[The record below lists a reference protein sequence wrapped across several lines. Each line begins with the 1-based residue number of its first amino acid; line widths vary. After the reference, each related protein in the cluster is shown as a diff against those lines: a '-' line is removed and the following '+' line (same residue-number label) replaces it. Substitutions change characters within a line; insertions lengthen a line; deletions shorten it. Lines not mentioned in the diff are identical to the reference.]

1 MSNAT
6 LFLQKNKWPFF
17 KAFAL
22 AALAY
27 AIFGLSRD
35 PLGWGGDN
43 NSSKWYREVFFDD
56 KMILP
61 FLTLLVAPTLYAV
74 IRRENPIW
82 ALIGSFVPAGVA
94 VGALNLTATLV
105 DMSTVE
111 GLMAS
116 PVVYSP
122 IALGLILSYACR
134 VFAPPYE
141 YKPETTGAVGVFIC
155 GIIMIFSFVY
165 YVIESVAGAEIF
177 LNAQGIFLLNGVILC
192 CFAFNDKAQL
202 SFVEVIAQ
210 GGLFTC
216 LLGTVSMVTLYTA
229 TVAIGDPR
237 EIGPPLAMSQLMM
250 LYGALVIIL
259 ANNCG
264 PRAPTDRELIT
275 RDWHL
280 TEAYVFISLVVFPPL
295 TLLERFNS

>member
-1 MSNAT
+1 MSTTT

-27 AIFGLSRD
+27 PIFGFEIGPTS
-35 PLGWGGDN
+35 
-43 NSSKWYREVFFDD
+43 WYRQVFFDD
-56 KMILP
+56 KVIAP
-61 FLTLLVAPTLYAV
+61 FLILLIAPTLYAL

-82 ALIGSFVPAGVA
+82 ALIASFVPAGVA
-94 VGALNLTATLV
+94 VGALNLTQPLI
-105 DMSTVE
+105 DMSTAEAAV
-111 GLMAS
+111 AS

-141 YKPETTGAVGVFIC
+141 YKPETTGAVGFFIC
-155 GIIMIFSFVY
+155 SLISGFSLGY
-165 YVIESVAGAEIF
+165 YIIESVSGAEIF
-177 LNAQGIFLLNGVILC
+177 VNYPGILLLNGVILC

-202 SFVEVIAQ
+202 NFVEVIAQ

-216 LLGTVSMVTLYTA
+216 LFGTVSMVTLYTA
-229 TVAIGDPR
+229 TVAFDNPR
-237 EIGPPLAMSQLMM
+237 EVGPPLAMSQLTM

-280 TEAYVFISLVVFPPL
+280 TEAYVFITLVVFPPL
-295 TLLERFNS
+295 TLLEYLNQLG

>member
-1 MSNAT
+1 MSTAT
-6 LFLQKNKWPFF
+6 LFLQEYKWPFF
-17 KAFAL
+17 KAFAV

-27 AIFGLSRD
+27 AIFGFE
-35 PLGWGGDN
+35 LGG
-43 NSSKWYREVFFDD
+43 SPSTKWYREVFFDD
-56 KMILP
+56 KVIVP
-61 FLTLLVAPTLYAV
+61 FFILLVAPTLYAL

-94 VGALNLTATLV
+94 VGAINLTQPLIDLSNAEAAV
-105 DMSTVE
+105 
-111 GLMAS
+111 AS

-141 YKPETTGAVGVFIC
+141 YKPETTGAVGFFVC
-155 GIIMIFSFVY
+155 GIIMYFSFGY
-165 YVIESVAGAEIF
+165 YLIEFTLAPEIWVNF
-177 LNAQGIFLLNGVILC
+177 QGILLSVGVILC

-202 SFVEVIAQ
+202 NFVEVIAQ

-216 LLGTVSMVTLYTA
+216 LFGTVSMVTLYTA
-229 TVAIGDPR
+229 TVAVGNPL
-237 EIGPPLAMSQLMM
+237 EVGPPLAMSQITM
-250 LYGALVIIL
+250 LYGALVVIL

-264 PRAPTDRELIT
+264 PRAPIDRELIT

-280 TEAYVFISLVVFPPL
+280 TEAYVFITLVVFPPL
-295 TLLERFNS
+295 TLLEHLNQLG

>member
-1 MSNAT
+1 MSTAT

-17 KAFAL
+17 KAFAA

-27 AIFGLSRD
+27 AIFGFDLEGN
-35 PLGWGGDN
+35 PTT
-43 NSSKWYREVFFDD
+43 KWYREVFFDD
-56 KMILP
+56 KVILP
-61 FLTLLVAPTLYAV
+61 FLTLLVAPTLYAL

-94 VGALNLTATLV
+94 VGAINLTQPLV
-105 DMSTVE
+105 GMSTAEQAV
-111 GLMAS
+111 AS

-122 IALGLILSYACR
+122 IALGLILSYVCR

-141 YKPETTGAVGVFIC
+141 YKPETTGAVGLFIC
-155 GIIMIFSFVY
+155 VIIMSFSFGY
-165 YVIESVAGAEIF
+165 YILGLPGAEIF
-177 LNAQGIFLLNGVILC
+177 LNYQGIFLLNGVVLC

-202 SFVEVIAQ
+202 NFVEVIAQ

-216 LLGTVSMVTLYTA
+216 LLGAVSMVTLYTA
-229 TVAIGDPR
+229 ATAVGDTG
-237 EIGPPLAMSQLMM
+237 EVGPPLAMSQLTM

-280 TEAYVFISLVVFPPL
+280 TEAYVFITLVVFPPL
-295 TLLERFNS
+295 TLLEYLNQLG

>member
-1 MSNAT
+1 MSTAT
-6 LFLQKNKWPFF
+6 LILQKNKWPFF
-17 KAFAL
+17 KAFAA

-27 AIFGLSRD
+27 AIFGFDLEGN
-35 PLGWGGDN
+35 PTT
-43 NSSKWYREVFFDD
+43 KWYREVFFDD
-56 KMILP
+56 KVIVP
-61 FLTLLVAPTLYAV
+61 FLILLVAPTLYAL

-82 ALIGSFVPAGVA
+82 ALIGSLVPAGVA
-94 VGALNLTATLV
+94 VGALNLNATLV
-105 DMSTVE
+105 DLSTAEAAV
-111 GLMAS
+111 AS

-122 IALGLILSYACR
+122 IALGLIMSYACR

-141 YKPETTGAVGVFIC
+141 YKSETTGAVGFFIC
-155 GIIMIFSFVY
+155 SLISVFSFGY
-165 YVIESVAGAEIF
+165 YILGLPGAEIF
-177 LNAQGIFLLNGVILC
+177 VNFQGILLLNGVILC

-202 SFVEVIAQ
+202 TFVEVIAQ

-216 LLGTVSMVTLYTA
+216 LLGAVSMVTLYTA
-229 TVAIGDPR
+229 TVASGDPR
-237 EIGPPLAMSQLMM
+237 EIGPPLAMSQLIM

-280 TEAYVFISLVVFPPL
+280 TEAYVFITLVVFPPL
-295 TLLERFNS
+295 TLLEQFNS

>member
-1 MSNAT
+1 MSTAT

-27 AIFGLSRD
+27 AIFGFMLEGYSD
-35 PLGWGGDN
+35 
-43 NSSKWYREVFFDD
+43 SAKWYREVFFDD
-56 KMILP
+56 KVIVP
-61 FLTLLVAPTLYAV
+61 FLILLVAPTLYAL

-94 VGALNLTATLV
+94 VGALNLTQPLI
-105 DMSTVE
+105 DMSTAERAV
-111 GLMAS
+111 AS

-141 YKPETTGAVGVFIC
+141 YKPETTGAVGFFIC
-155 GIIMIFSFVY
+155 SLISGFSFGY
-165 YVIESVAGAEIF
+165 YIIESVAGAEIF
-177 LNAQGIFLLNGVILC
+177 LNAQGILLLAGVILC

-202 SFVEVIAQ
+202 NFVEVIAQ

-216 LLGTVSMVTLYTA
+216 LLGAVSMVTLYTA
-229 TVAIGDPR
+229 TVAVGDPR
-237 EIGPPLAMSQLMM
+237 EVGPPLAMSQLTM
-250 LYGALVIIL
+250 LYGALVVIL

-280 TEAYVFISLVVFPPL
+280 TEAYIFITLVVFPPL
-295 TLLERFNS
+295 TLLEYLNSQ

>member
-1 MSNAT
+1 MSTTT

-17 KAFAL
+17 KAFAA

-27 AIFGLSRD
+27 AIFGFDLEGNPST
-35 PLGWGGDN
+35 
-43 NSSKWYREVFFDD
+43 KWYREVFFDD
-56 KMILP
+56 KVIVP
-61 FLTLLVAPTLYAV
+61 FLTLLVAPTVYAL

-105 DMSTVE
+105 DMSTAEQAV
-111 GLMAS
+111 AS

-122 IALGLILSYACR
+122 IALGLILSYVCR
-134 VFAPPYE
+134 SLAPPYE
-141 YKPETTGAVGVFIC
+141 YKPETTGAVGFFIC
-155 GIIMIFSFVY
+155 SLISGFSFGY
-165 YVIESVAGAEIF
+165 YILGLDGAEIF
-177 LNAQGIFLLNGVILC
+177 FNVQGILLLNGVILC
-192 CFAFNDKAQL
+192 CFASNDEARL

-216 LLGTVSMVTLYTA
+216 LLGAVSMVTLYTA
-229 TVAIGDPR
+229 TVAVGDPR
-237 EIGPPLAMSQLMM
+237 EVGPPLAMSQLTM

-280 TEAYVFISLVVFPPL
+280 TEAYVFITLVVLPPL
-295 TLLERFNS
+295 TLLEQFNS

>member
-1 MSNAT
+1 MSTAT

-27 AIFGLSRD
+27 AIFDFEQEGNPSA
-35 PLGWGGDN
+35 
-43 NSSKWYREVFFDD
+43 KWYREVFFDD
-56 KMILP
+56 KVIVP
-61 FLTLLVAPTLYAV
+61 FLILLVAPTLYAL

-105 DMSTVE
+105 DMSTAEQAV
-111 GLMAS
+111 AS

-122 IALGLILSYACR
+122 IALGLILSYVCR
-134 VFAPPYE
+134 SLAPPYE
-141 YKPETTGAVGVFIC
+141 YKPETTGAVGFFIC
-155 GIIMIFSFVY
+155 SLISGFSFGY
-165 YVIESVAGAEIF
+165 YILGLDGAEIF
-177 LNAQGIFLLNGVILC
+177 FNVQGILLLNGVILC

-202 SFVEVIAQ
+202 NFVEVIAQ

-216 LLGTVSMVTLYTA
+216 LFGTVSMVTLYTA
-229 TVAIGDPR
+229 TVAFDNPR
-237 EIGPPLAMSQLMM
+237 EVGPPLAMSQLTM

-259 ANNCG
+259 ANICG
-264 PRAPTDRELIT
+264 PKAPTDRELIT

-280 TEAYVFISLVVFPPL
+280 TEAYIFITLVVFPPL
-295 TLLERFNS
+295 TLLEYLNQLG

>member
-17 KAFAL
+17 KAFAA

-27 AIFGLSRD
+27 AIFGFDLEGN
-35 PLGWGGDN
+35 PTT
-43 NSSKWYREVFFDD
+43 KWYREVFFDD
-56 KMILP
+56 KVILP
-61 FLTLLVAPTLYAV
+61 FLILLVAPTLYAL

-94 VGALNLTATLV
+94 VGALNLTQPLI
-105 DMSTVE
+105 DMSTAE
-111 GLMAS
+111 GAMAS
-116 PVVYSP
+116 PLVYSP
-122 IALGLILSYACR
+122 IALGLILSYVCR
-134 VFAPPYE
+134 SLAPPYA

-155 GIIMIFSFVY
+155 GIITIFSFGY
-165 YVIESVAGAEIF
+165 YIIESVAGAEIF
-177 LNAQGIFLLNGVILC
+177 VNLQSILLLTGVILC

-202 SFVEVIAQ
+202 NFVEVIAQ

-216 LLGTVSMVTLYTA
+216 LFGTVSMVTLYTA
-229 TVAIGDPR
+229 TVAFDNPL
-237 EIGPPLAMSQLMM
+237 EVGPPLAMSQLTM
-250 LYGALVIIL
+250 LYGALVVIL

-280 TEAYVFISLVVFPPL
+280 TEAYVFITLVVFPPL
-295 TLLERFNS
+295 TLLEYINQLG

>member
-1 MSNAT
+1 MSTTT

-17 KAFAL
+17 KAFAA

-27 AIFGLSRD
+27 AIFGFDLEGN
-35 PLGWGGDN
+35 PTT
-43 NSSKWYREVFFDD
+43 KWYREVFFDD
-56 KMILP
+56 KVILP
-61 FLTLLVAPTLYAV
+61 FLILLVAPTLYAL

-105 DMSTVE
+105 DMSTAE
-111 GLMAS
+111 EAMAS

-122 IALGLILSYACR
+122 IALGLILSYVCR

-155 GIIMIFSFVY
+155 GIIMIFSFGY
-165 YVIESVAGAEIF
+165 YIIESVAGAEILVNF
-177 LNAQGIFLLNGVILC
+177 QGILLLNGVILC

-216 LLGTVSMVTLYTA
+216 LLGAVSMVTLYTA

-295 TLLERFNS
+295 TLLEQLNS